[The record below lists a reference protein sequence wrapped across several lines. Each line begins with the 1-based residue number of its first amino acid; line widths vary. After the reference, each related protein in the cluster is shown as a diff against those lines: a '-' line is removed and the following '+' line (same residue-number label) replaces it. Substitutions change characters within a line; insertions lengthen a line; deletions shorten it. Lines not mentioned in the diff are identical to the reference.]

1 MPVPQSREKGPP
13 ARRDGKGVKRQPAP
27 AKRSLETATG
37 ATHSGVAY
45 ASPRSYGP

>member
-1 MPVPQSREKGPP
+1 MPGSAEARKGPP

-45 ASPRSYGP
+45 ASPRS